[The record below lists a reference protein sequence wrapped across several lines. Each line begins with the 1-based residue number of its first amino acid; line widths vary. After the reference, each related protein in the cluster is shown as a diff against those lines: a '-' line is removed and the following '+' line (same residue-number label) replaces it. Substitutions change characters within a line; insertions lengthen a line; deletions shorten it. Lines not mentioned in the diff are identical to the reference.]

1 MITRT
6 QKTGFTLIELLLV
19 VSIFSLLTILVLPMM
34 GNKDKLGVD
43 IVRQLLA
50 SDIELTQIMA
60 ISNPD
65 NEFGLYIQ
73 NQGWHIASSNAPE
86 IPLVDERTGKTL
98 QLTLGTGP
106 AFAAIDVEMET
117 NALNNYII
125 FNENGG
131 LLDLSQMT
139 EITMAKNNQT
149 ALLRINPYTGMI
161 E

>member
-1 MITRT
+1 MST
-6 QKTGFTLIELLLV
+6 KTKKFGFTLIELLLV

-34 GNKDKLGVD
+34 GDKDKLGID
-43 IVRQLLA
+43 IARQLLV
-50 SDIELTQIMA
+50 SDIELAQIMA

-65 NEFGLYIQ
+65 DEIVLCIQ
-73 NQGWHIASSNAPE
+73 NQGWHIASSDAPDM
-86 IPLVDERTGKTL
+86 PLVDERTGQAF

-106 AFAAIDVEMET
+106 AAAAIDVEIAT
-117 NALNNYII
+117 NALNDYII

-131 LLDLSQMT
+131 LLDLSQIT
-139 EITMAKNNQT
+139 EIMVAKNNQN